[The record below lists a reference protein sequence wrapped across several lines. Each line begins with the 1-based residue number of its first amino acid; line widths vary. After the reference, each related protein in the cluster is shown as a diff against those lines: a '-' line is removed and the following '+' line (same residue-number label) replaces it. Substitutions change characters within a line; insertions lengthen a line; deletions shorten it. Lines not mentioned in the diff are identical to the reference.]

1 MAKTK
6 TENFGEDVLK
16 LAEIAK
22 ALSHPARIK
31 ILQILTQKNMC
42 ITGEI
47 VNLLPIAQS
56 TVSQHLN
63 ELKKVGLIQGETE
76 GPKTCY
82 CVNNKNMEVVKNK
95 FINLFTTICKC

>member
-6 TENFGEDVLK
+6 TENFSEEILH
-16 LAEIAK
+16 LADIAK
-22 ALSHPARIK
+22 ALAHPARIK

-42 ITGEI
+42 ITGEL
-47 VNLLPIAQS
+47 VDLLPIAQS

-63 ELKKVGLIQGETE
+63 ELKRVGLIQGETD

-82 CVNNKNMEVVKNK
+82 CVNNKNMEEVKNK
-95 FINLFTTICKC
+95 FTKLFTTICKC

>member
-1 MAKTK
+1 MAKSK
-6 TENFGEDVLK
+6 TEEFSLEINN

-31 ILQILTQKNMC
+31 ILQILTQMNSC
-42 ITGEI
+42 ITGEL
-47 VNLLPIAQS
+47 VEMLPLSQS

-63 ELKKVGLIQGETE
+63 ELKKVGLINGEIE

-82 CVNNKNMEVVKNK
+82 CVDNMVMEKVKNK
-95 FINLFTTICKC
+95 FIKLFTTICKC

>member
-6 TENFGEDVLK
+6 TENFSEEILH
-16 LAEIAK
+16 LADITK
-22 ALSHPARIK
+22 ALAHPARIK

-42 ITGEI
+42 ITGEL
-47 VNLLPIAQS
+47 VDLLPIAQS

-63 ELKKVGLIQGETE
+63 ELKRVGLIQGETD

-82 CVNNKNMEVVKNK
+82 CVNNKNMEEVKNK
-95 FINLFTTICKC
+95 FTKLFTTICKC

>member
-6 TENFGEDVLK
+6 TENFSDEVIN

-22 ALSHPARIK
+22 ALAHPARIK
-31 ILQILTQKNMC
+31 ILQILTQNNSC
-42 ITGEI
+42 ITGEL
-47 VNLLPIAQS
+47 VELLPIAQS

-63 ELKKVGLIQGETE
+63 ELKKVGLIKGETD

-82 CVNNKNMEVVKNK
+82 CVNNKNMEAVKNK
-95 FINLFTTICKC
+95 FTKLFTSICKC

>member
-6 TENFGEDVLK
+6 IENFSNDILK

-22 ALSHPARIK
+22 ALAHPARIK

-42 ITGEI
+42 ITGEL
-47 VNLLPIAQS
+47 VGLLPIAQS

-63 ELKKVGLIQGETE
+63 ELKRVGIIKGETE

-82 CVNNKNMEVVKNK
+82 CIDNKNMEEVKNK
-95 FINLFTTICKC
+95 FTKLFTTICKC